1 MFNLLDILWDPKN
14 SISIKLYAI
23 AVTPIVLPIELWGK
37 LMDQAPEQIIKIL
50 LPINL
55 LGLIIIT
62 VLTKMCPR

>member
-14 SISIKLYAI
+14 SIAIKLYAI

-55 LGLIIIT
+55 LGLT
-62 VLTKMCPR
+62 VLTKMCPK